1 MKKVEKM
8 FLTPKWQ
15 EIKAMYEAGTNGSNE
30 YETNFPLD
38 GELDELTQHFVGY
51 IIMLTESKG
60 FNGIVEDI
68 SLDLWKE
75 RIWNLIENAGLLPN
89 IAWKDERDD
98 EKEVVDTWNQDE
110 DEFYVDLDK
119 LEAEIYG

>member
-1 MKKVEKM
+1 MNKLEKM

-60 FNGIVEDI
+60 FKGIVEDI

>member
-1 MKKVEKM
+1 MKIEKM

-15 EIKAMYEAGTNGSNE
+15 EIKAMYEAGTNGSSE

-51 IIMLTESKG
+51 LTVITIQRG
-60 FNGIVEDI
+60 FECIVEEVHMN
-68 SLDLWKE
+68 LWKE

-98 EKEVVDTWNQDE
+98 EKEIVDTWNQEEE